1 MRRKKLSR
9 IIPGILLPLVV
20 LGVLLCFLSG
30 ISNISRGHSAEDKL
44 RLEEVLRQAAVSCY
58 ATEGFYPPNL
68 EYLEEHYGVRINGQ
82 NFTVRYT
89 AVADNI
95 MPDITVLEN

>member
-1 MRRKKLSR
+1 MKKFFRKTATSLLV
-9 IIPGILLPLVV
+9 PLGITL
-20 LGVLLCFLSG
+20 VLLAFLTAVTNFNQEQTTEG
-30 ISNISRGHSAEDKL
+30 RKQLEDAITK
-44 RLEEVLRQAAVSCY
+44 AAVSCY

-95 MPDITVLEN
+95 MPDITVLEK